1 MGQVLLIRHGQAS
14 FGTDDYDRLSA
25 VGQEQAVALGRALA
39 GLTPELVVHGE
50 LRRQRETAEHAVA
63 VAGWDAPVEV
73 DPRWDEFEMVGSAA
87 RMARSSLTDAREF
100 QAWYEAATDRWLA
113 GEELEPGQEPYA
125 EFTARTSG
133 ALAAVA
139 EHGTAVVFTS
149 GGPIASLSAGL
160 LDGGQAAYRR
170 LMPVMVNASITK
182 ILVGRRGMSLVQFN
196 GHDHLTREQVTY
208 R

>member
-1 MGQVLLIRHGQAS
+1 MGQVLLVRHGQAS
-14 FGTDDYDRLSA
+14 FGTDDYDRLSTLGEEQSAA
-25 VGQEQAVALGRALA
+25 VGRALT
-39 GLTPELVVHGE
+39 GLTPDLVVHGA
-50 LRRQRETAEHAVA
+50 LRRQRETAAHAVKA
-63 VAGWDAPVEV
+63 AGWDVRVEE
-73 DPRWDEFEMVGSAA
+73 DPRWDEFEMVGDAS
-87 RMARSSLTDAREF
+87 RMARSSLADAREF

-113 GEELEPGQEPYA
+113 GDHEPGQEPYV
-125 EFTARTSG
+125 EFAARTSG

-160 LDGGQAAYRR
+160 VDGGTAAYRR
-170 LMPVMVNASITK
+170 LMPVMVNASVTK
-182 ILVGRRGMSLVQFN
+182 VLVGRRGLSMVQFN